1 MASRNFISIPK
12 SHNSNT
18 IKPPPSPTPSCRCLC
33 SPTTHLGSFRCSV
46 HKKPPRGSA
55 PPLPRGP
62 SMHVKPNSLKAI
74 LLQII
79 KPSSS
84 HGHHKRKTFHQKPTR
99 FCLMNGNRDAVAV
112 S

>member
-1 MASRNFISIPK
+1 M
-12 SHNSNT
+12 
-18 IKPPPSPTPSCRCLC
+18 
-33 SPTTHLGSFRCSV
+33 
-46 HKKPPRGSA
+46 HKKPPRGAA

-62 SMHVKPNSLKAI
+62 SMSSSMHVKAYSLKAI

-84 HGHHKRKTFHQKPTR
+84 HGHHRRKTFHQKPTR
-99 FCLMNGNRDAVAV
+99 FSLMNGNRDAVEV